1 MPKMKKL
8 QQNRSRTCTANP
20 DEYSLH
26 RLHFPSSTGSAPS
39 DPAHRPSAPFR
50 HYKRRRSRSGQADD
64 TPRLTIFH
72 VSHDRHRD
80 LPPNRR
86 RTEKSQTDC
95 PTPATRADATTDAI
109 RSLRKLF
116 AESERAHAAT
126 ICATTVRN
134 SSRRYGYRRLSKN
147 SCICTS
153 CWSRNVRRR
162 RRQLF
167 CKNSA
172 GCWKSHSVMRA
183 GRDRNSPPIR

>member
-1 MPKMKKL
+1 MKKL

-50 HYKRRRSRSGQADD
+50 HYKRRCF
-64 TPRLTIFH
+64 T
-72 VSHDRHRD
+72 
-80 LPPNRR
+80 
-86 RTEKSQTDC
+86 K
-95 PTPATRADATTDAI
+95 PATRADATNDAI

-126 ICATTVRN
+126 ICATTGRN

-147 SCICTS
+147 FCICTS
-153 CWSRNVRRR
+153 YWSRNVRKR

-172 GCWKSHSVMRA
+172 GCWKSHSAMRA